1 MRTQLFDV
9 PGSLRVEYQE
19 HKEGPSPVYVVWK
32 PGTCKAFQERGPL
45 LKFAQ
50 WPASTPTGRRLRDW
64 LDELQPHRIR
74 SRFSK
79 YVVMLFPRLHALH
92 NCVLLFDAWTT

>member
-1 MRTQLFDV
+1 MKNQLFEV

-64 LDELQPHRIR
+64 LDELQAAP
-74 SRFSK
+74 
-79 YVVMLFPRLHALH
+79 PEALEALPEADTKM
-92 NCVLLFDAWTT
+92 VT

>member
-1 MRTQLFDV
+1 MKTQLFEV

-64 LDELQPHRIR
+64 LDELQAAPPEALEALPEAEYPKTQQ
-74 SRFSK
+74 SR
-79 YVVMLFPRLHALH
+79 P
-92 NCVLLFDAWTT
+92 